1 MGGNAAAN
9 AQDPA
14 DAEAA
19 QNPAELGPDGLA
31 PANVHVAGN
40 HDEAEL
46 DDDEDDDDDEGED
59 DDEEEEDDE
68 GREEDAADANEGG
81 QGRRAFFGNIIF
93 NVFVLNTCCS
103 AVAPLLFLDR

>member
-19 QNPAELGPDGLA
+19 QNPADLGLDGLA
-31 PANVHVAGN
+31 PANAHEAGN

-46 DDDEDDDDDEGED
+46 DDDEDDDDEGED
-59 DDEEEEDDE
+59 DDEEEEDEE
-68 GREEDAADANEGG
+68 GREEDAADANNGG
-81 QGRRAFFGNIIF
+81 QGRRAFFG
-93 NVFVLNTCCS
+93 T
-103 AVAPLLFLDR
+103 LFLMCSF

>member
-46 DDDEDDDDDEGED
+46 DEDDDDDDDDDEGED
-59 DDEEEEDDE
+59 DNEEEEDDE
-68 GREEDAADANEGG
+68 GRDEDAADANDGG
-81 QGRRAFFGNIIF
+81 QGRRAFFGT
-93 NVFVLNTCCS
+93 LSLMC
-103 AVAPLLFLDR
+103 LF

>member
-19 QNPAELGPDGLA
+19 QNPAEFGPDGLA

-59 DDEEEEDDE
+59 DNEEEEDDE
-68 GREEDAADANEGG
+68 GRDEDAADANDGG
-81 QGRRAFFGNIIF
+81 QGRRAFFGT
-93 NVFVLNTCCS
+93 LSLMC
-103 AVAPLLFLDR
+103 LF